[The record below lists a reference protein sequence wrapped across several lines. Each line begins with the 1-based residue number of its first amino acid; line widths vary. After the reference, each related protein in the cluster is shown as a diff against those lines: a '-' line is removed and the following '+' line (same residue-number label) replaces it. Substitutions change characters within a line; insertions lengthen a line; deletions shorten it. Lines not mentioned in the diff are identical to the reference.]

1 MTYYTWLQNYFQ
13 NRKSERLGQAFCN
26 DFIKGPW
33 PELFC
38 ETDLKKA
45 EAMIGKWLLDN
56 HYMKDMP
63 QLISVSISARIK
75 NK

>member
-1 MTYYTWLQNYFQ
+1 MTYYAWLQDYFQ
-13 NRKSERLGQAFCN
+13 NRRSERLGQAFCN

-33 PELFC
+33 PELFY

-63 QLISVSISARIK
+63 QLIERIGY
-75 NK
+75 

>member
-1 MTYYTWLQNYFQ
+1 MTYYAWLQDYFQ

-33 PELFC
+33 PELFY

-45 EAMIGKWLLDN
+45 EAIIGKWLLDN
-56 HYMKDMP
+56 HYINDMN
-63 QLISVSISARIK
+63 INTNEIK
-75 NK
+75 N